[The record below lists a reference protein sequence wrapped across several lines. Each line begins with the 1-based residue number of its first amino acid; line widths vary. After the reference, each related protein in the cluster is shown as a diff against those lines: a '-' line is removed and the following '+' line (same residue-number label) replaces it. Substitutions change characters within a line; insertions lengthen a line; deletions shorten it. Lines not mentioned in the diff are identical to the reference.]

1 MLQPKSKLPWQI
13 NYDNYKRT
21 DEDKCFYS
29 LASGNSV
36 FDNILCGNIE
46 STISYFDTEDIDYL
60 IQACNN
66 FPEAINLLKI
76 AKEALEELGEFQ
88 DGWNED
94 LDKIEKFLEK
104 IYKDGK

>member
-1 MLQPKSKLPWQI
+1 MLQPKSKLPWTCRTINTPEKFKGQI
-13 NYDNYKRT
+13 EVFNKENKFICT
-21 DEDKCFYS
+21 GSLSEDSNTNLEYIVQS
-29 LASGNSV
+29 
-36 FDNILCGNIE
+36 
-46 STISYFDTEDIDYL
+46 
-60 IQACNN
+60 CNN

>member
-1 MLQPKSKLPWQI
+1 MLQPKSKLPFKQGEDEAI
-13 NYDNYKRT
+13 LSADNNGVVTGHYGEGSSFNWE
-21 DEDKCFYS
+21 EDGEY
-29 LASGNSV
+29 V
-36 FDNILCGNIE
+36 
-46 STISYFDTEDIDYL
+46 

-104 IYKDGK
+104 IYKDGE